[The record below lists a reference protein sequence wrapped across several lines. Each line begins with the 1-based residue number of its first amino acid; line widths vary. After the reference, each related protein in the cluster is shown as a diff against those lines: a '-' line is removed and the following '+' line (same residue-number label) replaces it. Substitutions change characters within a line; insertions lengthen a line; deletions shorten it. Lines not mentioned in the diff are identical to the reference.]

1 MDLTPYR
8 TEIEQVLQTIHHL
21 FNIEAAVFDV
31 SATLAAGSHGY
42 LERKGTAVHKP
53 SIMEVIEND
62 EVTVLRPGE
71 MRSCIGCRFS
81 GKCPATLELLK
92 RVVIK
97 GTPVGVLSFSAF
109 SESAHDRIAEKI
121 DFFEKIIVD
130 FSELLA
136 TLLEKAHSCEMASFE
151 RQFDAVASLL
161 PDGLLLANARG
172 DIAGSNAPALEM
184 LSGSCLTSIYDFLPA
199 EIAAT
204 VLSAS
209 PVENQNVTLRPDCSL
224 FVSSA
229 PILNAAGENEG
240 AALRLVSRSNP
251 ILPPTRQMDGNHM
264 CGSGAQMMS
273 VRRRMNKIVNSP
285 SSVYISGETGTGKGL
300 LARAIHYESERRG
313 RPFIIINC
321 ANIPETLFESEM
333 FGYESGAFTGALKSG
348 KQGKMELA
356 EGGTLFL
363 DEISEM
369 PMSMQ
374 AKLLSVLQDRQFE
387 RVGGTRSIALNTRII
402 SASNVDIR
410 QRIAEGRFRADLF
423 YRLNVID
430 MEMCPLRERLEDLPE
445 LLETFLQ
452 KFNLRL
458 HASVEGFSDEV
469 LALFRRYSWPGN
481 VRQLENIVEYCV
493 NMAEGSIVT
502 PEELPPSFLRE
513 LEQQQPVPVLK
524 EAEGSVIRDLLNQ
537 YGWDSAGKARTA
549 EALGISVRTL
559 YRKMEQ
565 AHLTEK

>member
-1 MDLTPYR
+1 MDLKPYR

-31 SATLAAGSHGY
+31 SATLAAGSKGY

-71 MRSCIGCRFS
+71 MRSCIGCRFN

-92 RVVIK
+92 RVVIG

-121 DFFEKIIVD
+121 DYFEKIIVD

-136 TLLEKAHSCEMASFE
+136 TLLEKAHSCETSSFE
-151 RQFDAVASLL
+151 KQFDALSSLVS
-161 PDGLLLANARG
+161 DGLLIANARG
-172 DIAGSNAPALEM
+172 EIAGSNASALEM
-184 LSGSCLTSIYDFLPA
+184 LSGNCLTSVYDFLPA
-199 EIAAT
+199 ELAAA
-204 VLSAS
+204 VLGTA
-209 PVENQNVTLRPDCSL
+209 PVENQSVALRPDCSL

-240 AALRLVSRSNP
+240 AAVRLISRTNP

-264 CGSGAQMMS
+264 RGSGAQMTS
-273 VRRRMNKIVNSP
+273 VRRRMSKILNSP

-445 LLETFLQ
+445 LLETFVQ
-452 KFNLRL
+452 KYNLRL
-458 HASVEGFSDEV
+458 HANVERFSDEV

-481 VRQLENIVEYCV
+481 VRQLENVVEYCI
-493 NMAEGSIVT
+493 NMAEGSVVM
-502 PEELPPSFLRE
+502 PEDLSPSFLRE

-524 EAEGSVIRDLLNQ
+524 EAEGGVIRDLLNQ
-537 YGWDSAGKARTA
+537 YGWDSAGKARAA